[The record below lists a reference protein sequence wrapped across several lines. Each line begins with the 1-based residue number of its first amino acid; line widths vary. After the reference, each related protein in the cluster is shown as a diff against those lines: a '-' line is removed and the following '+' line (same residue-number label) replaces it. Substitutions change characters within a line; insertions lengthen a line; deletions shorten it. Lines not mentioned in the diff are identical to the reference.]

1 MTVEVVML
9 DRDGALELTERIRV
23 ALDRVSTAWAD
34 LAERIAEAYERR
46 ADLALGYSSWAEY
59 AEAELR
65 PSEGIAADVRRQLV
79 AVLSAQGMSTRAIAP
94 TVGVSQRQISTDV
107 RSDFSPAEPESIDL
121 ATGEV
126 LVPPHPQA
134 RLAPWPE
141 RRDET
146 GGGGVVVIDPK
157 TGEIHQGSDEAVAH
171 ITGLDGKTYSRPE
184 PKAAPTT
191 RRRALSDQFFAATY
205 DLGRRVEAMRRLAA
219 DDRFTRNANEIAQKH
234 LSDLVHS
241 RDLDQQ
247 APARGAP
254 MTRIL
259 AVGWSCLILAAAIP
273 ALATD
278 AALILATILA
288 QVVAVAVLVLA
299 AIILPTMAR
308 DVLTTPAADLLDD
321 PTTTRETAS

>member
-134 RLAPWPE
+134 RRAPWPE

-171 ITGLDGKTYSRPE
+171 ITGLDGKTYSPARHPH
-184 PKAAPTT
+184 
-191 RRRALSDQFFAATY
+191 RRMGD
-205 DLGRRVEAMRRLAA
+205 RRV
-219 DDRFTRNANEIAQKH
+219 
-234 LSDLVHS
+234 
-241 RDLDQQ
+241 DQP
-247 APARGAP
+247 APARATP
-254 MTRIL
+254 MTRVL
-259 AVGWSCLILAAAIP
+259 AAAWACLILAAAIP

-278 AALILATILA
+278 AAFILATILA
-288 QVVAVAVLVLA
+288 QVIAVAVLVLA
-299 AIILPTMAR
+299 AIILPAMAR
-308 DVLTTPAADLLDD
+308 DVLTIPAADLLDD
-321 PTTTRETAS
+321 PTTATRETTAS

>member
-134 RLAPWPE
+134 RRAPWPE

-171 ITGLDGKTYSRPE
+171 ITGLAYYLGISSRE
-184 PKAAPTT
+184 VAA
-191 RRRALSDQFFAATY
+191 
-205 DLGRRVEAMRRLAA
+205 M
-219 DDRFTRNANEIAQKH
+219 AQ
-234 LSDLVHS
+234 
-241 RDLDQQ
+241 
-247 APARGAP
+247 AGEFGPRGSWP
-254 MTRIL
+254 I
-259 AVGWSCLILAAAIP
+259 
-273 ALATD
+273 
-278 AALILATILA
+278 
-288 QVVAVAVLVLA
+288 
-299 AIILPTMAR
+299 
-308 DVLTTPAADLLDD
+308 
-321 PTTTRETAS
+321 TTTGGRLHAIRIAGWAIDEWISRHQLGGHR